1 MSAVAK
7 RVVGKSNVEQVAAA
21 VVVAVEPGTVAE
33 VAPSIAAVGIA
44 VEEPLVV
51 EPWNSPV
58 AL

>member
-1 MSAVAK
+1 M
-7 RVVGKSNVEQVAAA
+7 AAA

-33 VAPSIAAVGIA
+33 VAPSTAVVGIA